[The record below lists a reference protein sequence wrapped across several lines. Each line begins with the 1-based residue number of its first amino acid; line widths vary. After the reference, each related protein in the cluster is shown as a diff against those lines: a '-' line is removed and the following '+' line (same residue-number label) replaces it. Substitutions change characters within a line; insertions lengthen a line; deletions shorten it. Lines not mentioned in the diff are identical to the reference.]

1 MLNAHILLLPILLP
15 LAGAMVT
22 LLVGNRPRY
31 QGSLALL
38 VLLASLFSSLVLLTQ
53 VWTNDQTMSLQLGGW
68 QVPFGISLVGD
79 LLSATLVVMSQLVLT
94 LGVIYSLGAKDQV
107 MNIRTYYP
115 FFLMMSTGLTGA
127 FLTGDLFNFFVFAEL
142 LVISGAAL
150 TAISDDRFGVEAAYK
165 YFYISLLASIFL
177 LLGIGTLYISYGT
190 LNMAD
195 LSQRI
200 RADPGQPLL
209 SIGAVLLFATFM
221 VKSAAFPL
229 HFWQPDF
236 HTASPTAVSAML
248 SSVVVKLG
256 VYGFLRMTTLIFIDQ
271 AEWIRGL
278 LLAVGALG
286 ILYGGFAAIGTDNV
300 KRMLAYSTIA
310 QVGFILV
317 AIGWGTPLA
326 LAAVVFFAFSHSL
339 IKAGMLMLAG
349 AIVSRAPIKSA
360 AFEVVTGVGKT
371 APALGIFFLLGGLA
385 LAGIP
390 PTSGFISKLL
400 FFRSG
405 IEEQD
410 FLLLGLIAVASLLTL
425 IYAIRAFQRIW
436 WVPGVQETKTKKA
449 GDSFA
454 APAVLIILVLVL
466 GLWPEPLVRLAEE
479 ISATLV
485 TPASYLIAVLGGG

>member
-1 MLNAHILLLPILLP
+1 
-15 LAGAMVT
+15 
-22 LLVGNRPRY
+22 
-31 QGSLALL
+31 
-38 VLLASLFSSLVLLTQ
+38 
-53 VWTNDQTMSLQLGGW
+53 
-68 QVPFGISLVGD
+68 
-79 LLSATLVVMSQLVLT
+79 
-94 LGVIYSLGAKDQV
+94 
-107 MNIRTYYP
+107 
-115 FFLMMSTGLTGA
+115 
-127 FLTGDLFNFFVFAEL
+127 
-142 LVISGAAL
+142 
-150 TAISDDRFGVEAAYK
+150 
-165 YFYISLLASIFL
+165 
-177 LLGIGTLYISYGT
+177 
-190 LNMAD
+190 
-195 LSQRI
+195 
-200 RADPGQPLL
+200 
-209 SIGAVLLFATFM
+209 
-221 VKSAAFPL
+221 
-229 HFWQPDF
+229 
-236 HTASPTAVSAML
+236 
-248 SSVVVKLG
+248 
-256 VYGFLRMTTLIFIDQ
+256 MTTLIFIDQ

-349 AIVSRAPIKSA
+349 SIVSRAPIKSA

-485 TPASYLIAVLGGG
+485 TPASYLITVLGGG